1 MRARSSACH
10 LIFFVVGD
18 LVGSADSSPSSPSR
32 DSRVAGGRSP
42 AGEEAAVVVVVTLA
56 QSEYSELNL
65 LSHVVLPES
74 FFLYFLPVVLPESF
88 FFHVPS
94 QLAQPHDRRL

>member
-1 MRARSSACH
+1 MEASSLSEAH
-10 LIFFVVGD
+10 YF
-18 LVGSADSSPSSPSR
+18 PSSGFLEMKTASPPSR

-74 FFLYFLPVVLPESF
+74 FF
-88 FFHVPS
+88 FHFPS